1 MTVICITIGTNILI
15 LHSRKVFVQGMIK
28 ILSIALTHGNPH
40 AKADDA
46 FYACMDTIIENTL
59 DILLSILVLSL

>member
-1 MTVICITIGTNILI
+1 
-15 LHSRKVFVQGMIK
+15 MIK
-28 ILSIALTHGNPH
+28 KTLYRPHAWYPH

-46 FYACMDTIIENTL
+46 FYACMDTIIENSL

>member
-1 MTVICITIGTNILI
+1 MHYHRYEYTYSSFPESICPR
-15 LHSRKVFVQGMIK
+15 HDKK
-28 ILSIALTHGNPH
+28 ILSIALTHGIPH
-40 AKADDA
+40 AKADDV

>member
-1 MTVICITIGTNILI
+1 
-15 LHSRKVFVQGMIK
+15 MIK
-28 ILSIALTHGNPH
+28 NTLYRPHAWYLPH
-40 AKADDA
+40 AKADDV

>member
-1 MTVICITIGTNILI
+1 
-15 LHSRKVFVQGMIK
+15 MIK
-28 ILSIALTHGNPH
+28 NTLYRPHAWYPPIPH

-46 FYACMDTIIENTL
+46 FYACMDTIIENPL